1 VEVVVFRLKGCRFEV
16 HIDQRGVK
24 LPISSKPLYVKY
36 VFRFM
41 VTHCCF
47 SMSESVMGHVV
58 QGVDSE
64 VSRLLSVWLLKGI
77 VARRA
82 LWRLSYAFDS
92 YSIKCV

>member
-1 VEVVVFRLKGCRFEV
+1 
-16 HIDQRGVK
+16 
-24 LPISSKPLYVKY
+24 
-36 VFRFM
+36 
-41 VTHCCF
+41 
-47 SMSESVMGHVV
+47 VMGHVV

-92 YSIKCV
+92 YSFKCV